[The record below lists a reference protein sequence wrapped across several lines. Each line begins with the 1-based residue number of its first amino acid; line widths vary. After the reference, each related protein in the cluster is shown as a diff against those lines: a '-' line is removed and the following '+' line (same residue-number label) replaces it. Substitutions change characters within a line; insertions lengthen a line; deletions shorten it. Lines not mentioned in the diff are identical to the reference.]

1 MNAFDEENFKVAV
14 KLLVRHK
21 LKLDKSEIVADLLE
35 YYSEQRVNNWLSK
48 ISESEEPDR
57 EFETL
62 IGIGEDSL
70 ISTKCISA
78 KAISPKPK
86 KRDYDYRTVQSCG
99 EKDES
104 GLQGRYSLAIDFTA
118 LYNDPELFYG
128 TWEETPSARRR
139 FR

>member
-14 KLLVRHK
+14 KLLTRHR
-21 LKLDKSEIVADLLE
+21 LSLDKSDIVADMLE

-48 ISESEEPDR
+48 ISDSRVPDR
-57 EFETL
+57 AFESL
-62 IGIGEDSL
+62 IGIDEESL
-70 ISTKCISA
+70 ISARRMRPT
-78 KAISPKPK
+78 PKN
-86 KRDYDYRTVQSCG
+86 RDHDYRTHQSCG

-118 LYNDPELFYG
+118 LYNDPEVFYG
-128 TWEETPSARRR
+128 TWEETPSSRRR

>member
-14 KLLVRHK
+14 KLLSRHR
-21 LKLDKSEIVADLLE
+21 LSLDKSDIVADMLE
-35 YYSEQRVNNWLSK
+35 YYSERKINLWLFK
-48 ISESEEPDR
+48 ISTSNNPDR
-57 EFETL
+57 DFDNFLVVDEPIPIKPEKKQ
-62 IGIGEDSL
+62 GQRDSVYG
-70 ISTKCISA
+70 
-78 KAISPKPK
+78 
-86 KRDYDYRTVQSCG
+86 KRSCG

-118 LYNDPELFYG
+118 LYNDPEVFYG